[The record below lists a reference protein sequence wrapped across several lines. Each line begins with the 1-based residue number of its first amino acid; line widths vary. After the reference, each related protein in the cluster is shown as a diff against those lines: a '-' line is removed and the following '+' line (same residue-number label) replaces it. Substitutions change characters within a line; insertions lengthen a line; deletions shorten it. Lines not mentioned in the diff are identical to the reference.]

1 MVRQLTHAEWLRL
14 LSFDAPHERHC
25 AFSLDCISAIQ
36 LLIAG
41 LARTDAINLAS
52 WMVLEF
58 SVRASESIFARRA
71 NNRRVSTDT
80 IVQ

>member
-1 MVRQLTHAEWLRL
+1 MVRQLTYAEWLRL
-14 LSFDAPHERHC
+14 LSFDALNERHR

-36 LLIAG
+36 LLIVG
-41 LARTDAINLAS
+41 LARTDAINPVVDDAGIR
-52 WMVLEF
+52 F
-58 SVRASESIFARRA
+58 RASESIFARRA